1 MSNKFGVNKKDKE
14 GVKEVLSKCMDA
26 FENLEFEDAVRT
38 STEIILKFIGAK
50 LDDSQMD
57 EIVDKMKEEEAN
69 RPNRQLEILFEA
81 IIELWQIT
89 IEKLS
94 LMQRNLPYQYI
105 DDMNVKLIGEKRLNS

>member
-1 MSNKFGVNKKDKE
+1 MNNKFDVNKKDKE
-14 GVKEVLSKCMDA
+14 EVKEVLSKCMDA
-26 FENLEFEDAVRT
+26 YENLEFEDAVRT
-38 STEIILKFIGAK
+38 SAEIILKFIGAK
-50 LDDSQMD
+50 SDDSQID
-57 EIVDKMKEEEAN
+57 EIVDKMKEEKAN

-105 DDMNVKLIGEKRLNS
+105 DDKNTELIGKKRLKL